1 MRKQEKEA
9 GKVRQL
15 KEMLSRA
22 REAEEDE
29 RKRIAE
35 KISGWMRWR
44 NDGYGSESERTLTAV
59 YIEVGPGTGEVD

>member
-1 MRKQEKEA
+1 
-9 GKVRQL
+9 
-15 KEMLSRA
+15 MLTRA
-22 REAEEDE
+22 REAEGGE

-35 KISGWMRWR
+35 KVSGWMRWR